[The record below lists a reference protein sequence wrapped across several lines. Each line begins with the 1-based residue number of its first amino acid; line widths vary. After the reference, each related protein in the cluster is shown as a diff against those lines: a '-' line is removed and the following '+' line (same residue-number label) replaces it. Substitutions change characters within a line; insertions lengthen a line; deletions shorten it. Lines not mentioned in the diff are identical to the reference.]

1 MSSRGRSAWR
11 RRAAPTAPP
20 PIESG
25 AGGSG
30 AEVAGPNCV
39 ALRTS
44 SGVTPP
50 SQGTVIGANAGGVG
64 RQTPG
69 AGGLV
74 NSTGALRPSSAR

>member
-20 PIESG
+20 PIE
-25 AGGSG
+25 SG

-50 SQGTVIGANAGGVG
+50 SQGTVIGADAGGVG